1 MTGRCSWR
9 RLCLSCSKIPG
20 SHTKVRCPPHTTLWV
35 QTVGPSH
42 EGAVAAFPSSQVEDA
57 SQGSLVQAG
66 CSEESNLCEQFARP
80 SCPWVWPLF
89 LLHTRPDPFAHRAS
103 HRVPAAIHRRHFSPP
118 GGPDSFSPAHR
129 LSLLLLP
136 TMLSR

>member
-20 SHTKVRCPPHTTLWV
+20 SHTKGRCPPHTTLWV

-42 EGAVAAFPSSQVEDA
+42 EGAAAAFPSSQVEDA

-89 LLHTRPDPFAHRAS
+89 LLHTRPDHSLIVPLTESLPPSIGNTSLPREDRTPPHLLTAS
-103 HRVPAAIHRRHFSPP
+103 H
-118 GGPDSFSPAHR
+118 SFFCLR
-129 LSLLLLP
+129 C
-136 TMLSR
+136 